1 MFNEEIHAFPLL
13 DCYEALK
20 RERKTSDKE
29 HLAQLRKMLEHYG
42 KFHKIMGIIETSG
55 AKSSLWWPCVQ
66 LEESMWEAIR
76 LHLLE
81 YGYDPRW
88 IQWKNGKYGLQGYEY
103 NDGIP
108 CEFDEILITYDGMER
123 MEHPIPVRKDG
134 KCGLV
139 LPDGAGTQITPFK
152 YDMLFR
158 EPNTAYVK
166 YIAVV
171 DDKYGIVN
179 PDGKEIV
186 PCILDGIF
194 ERQDTDG
201 FIPVMKDGEWGIC
214 TDNETFIMPK
224 FDELE
229 IRSEDYLRARI
240 GNRWG
245 WVTQKG
251 NLSND
256 KRYAA
261 FGSWAEEGK

>member
-1 MFNEEIHAFPLL
+1 MFNESIQAHPLL
-13 DCYEALK
+13 DKYKALK
-20 RERKTSDKE
+20 EHKKTADKE
-29 HLAQLRKMLEHYG
+29 HRELLHSMLDHYG
-42 KFHKIMGIIETSG
+42 MFHRIKQRIGESDIKG
-55 AKSSLWWPCVQ
+55 SLWWPCVQ
-66 LEESMWEAIR
+66 LEEFMWHSIR
-76 LHLLE
+76 RFLQD

-88 IQWKNGKYGLQGYEY
+88 LIWRDGKAGLQGFNY

-158 EPNTAYVK
+158 EPYTDYVK

-171 DDKYGIVN
+171 DGKYGIVN
-179 PDGKEIV
+179 TEGKEVV
-186 PCILDGIF
+186 PCILDDIF

-201 FIPVMKDGEWGIC
+201 FIPVMKDGKWGII

-245 WVTQKG
+245 WVTEKG
-251 NLSND
+251 NLSNSR
-256 KRYAA
+256 RYAA

>member
-13 DCYEALK
+13 DRYEALK

-29 HLAQLRKMLEHYG
+29 HLAQLHKMLEHYG

-76 LHLLE
+76 LHLLG

-123 MEHPIPVRKDG
+123 MEHPIPVRKNG

-139 LPDGAGTQITPFK
+139 MQDGTGREVFPFK
-152 YDMLFR
+152 YDLLFR
-158 EPNTAYVK
+158 EPYSEIGN
-166 YIAVV
+166 YIAIN
-171 DDKYGIVN
+171 DGKYGIVDWEGN
-179 PDGKEIV
+179 EVI
-186 PCILDGIF
+186 PCILDCIYEKPDHDSFLPLYMNG
-194 ERQDTDG
+194 
-201 FIPVMKDGEWGIC
+201 KWGLYSGGA
-214 TDNETFIMPK
+214 TFVLPK

-229 IRSEDYLRARI
+229 IHCEDFLRARI
-240 GNRWG
+240 GHQWG
-245 WVTQKG
+245 WVTLEGELTQDKG
-251 NLSND
+251 EAN
-256 KRYAA
+256 Y
-261 FGSWAEEGK
+261 GSWYEWGK